1 MTFVFVYSGGI
12 STYRELCSI
21 ANDLNQ
27 PDLIYKFMHLA
38 NHNAMW
44 NSRKVARA
52 FEFYNIIRLICVNI
66 HATDRVLYE
75 EWVYA
80 SFSEWIPKVFLFT
93 RTILRRKILPPIC
106 HCLDVVWNNFCIKLN
121 VHIEYHGF
129 DFILSLLKG
138 AAFGFSTIA
147 AQAGEQLQPFLSQII
162 PKLYRYQ
169 FDPNPR
175 IQQAMGSIW
184 NALVKDNKNT
194 VREQKYTCK
203 GVPDNRWL
211 LYSII

>member
-1 MTFVFVYSGGI
+1 MIFVFVYSGGI

-52 FEFYNIIRLICVNI
+52 FKFYNIIRLICVNI

-93 RTILRRKILPPIC
+93 RTISRRKILPPMC
-106 HCLDVVWNNFCIKLN
+106 HCLDAVCNNFCIKLN
-121 VHIEYHGF
+121 LHKEYHGF
-129 DFILSLLKG
+129 DFFVLGIGGSVWVQYDCCPG
-138 AAFGFSTIA
+138 WWAA
-147 AQAGEQLQPFLSQII
+147 P
-162 PKLYRYQ
+162 
-169 FDPNPR
+169 
-175 IQQAMGSIW
+175 
-184 NALVKDNKNT
+184 ALP
-194 VREQKYTCK
+194 
-203 GVPDNRWL
+203 VPDCPQAVPLPVWPQSQNSAGHGLHLERPGQGQQE
-211 LYSII
+211 YGERTKIYM

>member
-106 HCLDVVWNNFCIKLN
+106 HCLDAVWNNFCIKLN
-121 VHIEYHGF
+121 VHIEYNGF
-129 DFILSLLKG
+129 DLFFPCYRGQRLGSVRLLPRLVSSSSPSCPRSSPSCTATSLTPIPEFSRPWAPSGTPWSRTTKTRWEDKNIHVKVYHTTVDFFI
-138 AAFGFSTIA
+138 
-147 AQAGEQLQPFLSQII
+147 Q
-162 PKLYRYQ
+162 
-169 FDPNPR
+169 
-175 IQQAMGSIW
+175 
-184 NALVKDNKNT
+184 
-194 VREQKYTCK
+194 
-203 GVPDNRWL
+203 
-211 LYSII
+211 